1 LVRKVYVDE
10 KIEQYIVDLVCATR
24 KPAEYGLS
32 EMKTWIAYGASP
44 RAGINMALA
53 AKAVAFLNG
62 RGFVIPE
69 DVRSIAADVI
79 RHRIGLTYEAEAEN
93 ISHADVVSRIIARVE
108 VP

>member
-1 LVRKVYVDE
+1 M
-10 KIEQYIVDLVCATR
+10 Q
-24 KPAEYGLS
+24 S
-32 EMKTWIAYGASP
+32 WISYGASP

-69 DVRSIAADVI
+69 DVRTIASDVI

-93 ISHADVVSRIIARVE
+93 IYHAEIVSRIIARVE